1 MGQSFI
7 LFYRKDGY
15 FVKKV
20 LTGGISMNTNAA
32 YQVPVQQRR
41 RRISRQEMLRRKRA
55 IRRRKRIVCFL
66 RVSFAI
72 VLLLTAVSFWQ
83 DYGHEIL
90 PAVNHLYYQ
99 LTAQYDLPV
108 VQYDF
113 AALREENE
121 SDAAGSLSTTADTV
135 NITESLAELAQNNA
149 EAADFVADYP
159 NRQNY
164 LGQSIDLAS
173 DVLIGQVPLLLQWDK
188 RWGYESYGDSIIGLA
203 GCGPTCLS
211 MVYVYFTHDL
221 NGTPREIASYCE
233 KNGYYTENGTSW
245 SLWTEG
251 LPALGL
257 SGKELPLGE
266 NSMKTALDQGKL
278 IVCSM
283 RPGDF
288 TSSGHYILLYDY
300 DDTGFCVKDPNRVS
314 NSSRTWDYDTLSPQI
329 KNLWT
334 ISPTGF

>member
-1 MGQSFI
+1 
-7 LFYRKDGY
+7 
-15 FVKKV
+15 
-20 LTGGISMNTNAA
+20 MNANAA
-32 YQVPVQQRR
+32 YQVPVQQHR

-99 LTAQYDLPV
+99 LTDRYDLPV

-135 NITESLAELAQNNA
+135 NITEALAELAQNNT

-288 TSSGHYILLYDY
+288 TTSGHYILLYDY

>member
-1 MGQSFI
+1 M
-7 LFYRKDGY
+7 
-15 FVKKV
+15 
-20 LTGGISMNTNAA
+20 
-32 YQVPVQQRR
+32 
-41 RRISRQEMLRRKRA
+41 
-55 IRRRKRIVCFL
+55 
-66 RVSFAI
+66 
-72 VLLLTAVSFWQ
+72 VLLLIVIGCVLGVVASCRQRSRNRQVANDPAEPAVRSERADPEVTREAYIASHKKEYPQSLRDLLERNPETVDFVY
-83 DYGHEIL
+83 DYPKEGKKQHEI
-90 PAVNHLYYQ
+90 
-99 LTAQYDLPV
+99 DLSGEV
-108 VQYDF
+108 TQ
-113 AALREENE
+113 
-121 SDAAGSLSTTADTV
+121 GT
-135 NITESLAELAQNNA
+135 I
-149 EAADFVADYP
+149 
-159 NRQNY
+159 
-164 LGQSIDLAS
+164 
-173 DVLIGQVPLLLQWDK
+173 PLFLQWDE
-188 RWGYESYGDSIIGLA
+188 RWGYQEYGSDMLA
-203 GCGPTCLS
+203 ITGCGPTCLS

-288 TSSGHYILLYDY
+288 TTSGHYILLYDY

>member
-1 MGQSFI
+1 MPKPQISWQTTPTDKIIWDSPSI
-7 LFYRKDGY
+7 L
-15 FVKKV
+15 
-20 LTGGISMNTNAA
+20 
-32 YQVPVQQRR
+32 
-41 RRISRQEMLRRKRA
+41 
-55 IRRRKRIVCFL
+55 
-66 RVSFAI
+66 
-72 VLLLTAVSFWQ
+72 
-83 DYGHEIL
+83 L
-90 PAVNHLYYQ
+90 PM
-99 LTAQYDLPV
+99 
-108 VQYDF
+108 F
-113 AALREENE
+113 
-121 SDAAGSLSTTADTV
+121 SLDRCLCSCNGTSA
-135 NITESLAELAQNNA
+135 
-149 EAADFVADYP
+149 
-159 NRQNY
+159 
-164 LGQSIDLAS
+164 
-173 DVLIGQVPLLLQWDK
+173 
-188 RWGYESYGDSIIGLA
+188 GYESYGDSIIGLA

-288 TSSGHYILLYDY
+288 TTSGHYILLYDY

>member
-1 MGQSFI
+1 M
-7 LFYRKDGY
+7 
-15 FVKKV
+15 
-20 LTGGISMNTNAA
+20 
-32 YQVPVQQRR
+32 
-41 RRISRQEMLRRKRA
+41 
-55 IRRRKRIVCFL
+55 
-66 RVSFAI
+66 
-72 VLLLTAVSFWQ
+72 
-83 DYGHEIL
+83 
-90 PAVNHLYYQ
+90 
-99 LTAQYDLPV
+99 
-108 VQYDF
+108 
-113 AALREENE
+113 
-121 SDAAGSLSTTADTV
+121 
-135 NITESLAELAQNNA
+135 
-149 EAADFVADYP
+149 
-159 NRQNY
+159 
-164 LGQSIDLAS
+164 
-173 DVLIGQVPLLLQWDK
+173 PLLLQWDK

-257 SGKELPLGE
+257 SGKELPLVE

-288 TSSGHYILLYDY
+288 TTSGHYILLFDY

-314 NSSRTWDYDTLSPQI
+314 NSSHTWDYVTLSPQI
-329 KNLWT
+329 KNLWA

>member
-1 MGQSFI
+1 
-7 LFYRKDGY
+7 
-15 FVKKV
+15 
-20 LTGGISMNTNAA
+20 MNANAA

-99 LTAQYDLPV
+99 LTARYDLPV

-135 NITESLAELAQNNA
+135 NITEALAELAQNNA

-164 LGQSIDLAS
+164 LGRSIDLAS

-233 KNGYYTENGTSW
+233 KNGYYTENG
-245 SLWTEG
+245 
-251 LPALGL
+251 
-257 SGKELPLGE
+257 
-266 NSMKTALDQGKL
+266 KL

-288 TSSGHYILLYDY
+288 TTSGHYILLYDY

>member
-1 MGQSFI
+1 
-7 LFYRKDGY
+7 
-15 FVKKV
+15 
-20 LTGGISMNTNAA
+20 MNANAA
-32 YQVPVQQRR
+32 YQVPVQQHR

-99 LTAQYDLPV
+99 LTARYDLPV

-113 AALREENE
+113 AALREVNE

-135 NITESLAELAQNNA
+135 DITEALAELAQNNA

-173 DVLIGQVPLLLQWDK
+173 DVLIGQD
-188 RWGYESYGDSIIGLA
+188 R
-203 GCGPTCLS
+203 CLCS
-211 MVYVYFTHDL
+211 
-221 NGTPREIASYCE
+221 C
-233 KNGYYTENGTSW
+233 NGTSAGATSPTVIASSVSPAVVPPVCPW
-245 SLWTEG
+245 S
-251 LPALGL
+251 
-257 SGKELPLGE
+257 
-266 NSMKTALDQGKL
+266 M
-278 IVCSM
+278 
-283 RPGDF
+283 
-288 TSSGHYILLYDY
+288 
-300 DDTGFCVKDPNRVS
+300 
-314 NSSRTWDYDTLSPQI
+314 
-329 KNLWT
+329 T
-334 ISPTGF
+334 ISPTI

>member
-1 MGQSFI
+1 
-7 LFYRKDGY
+7 
-15 FVKKV
+15 
-20 LTGGISMNTNAA
+20 MNANAA

-99 LTAQYDLPV
+99 LTARYDLPV

-121 SDAAGSLSTTADTV
+121 SDAAGSLSTTAETV
-135 NITESLAELAQNNA
+135 NITEALAELAQNNA

-164 LGQSIDLAS
+164 LGRSIDLAS

-203 GCGPTCLS
+203 GCGPTCL
-211 MVYVYFTHDL
+211 
-221 NGTPREIASYCE
+221 
-233 KNGYYTENGTSW
+233 
-245 SLWTEG
+245 

-257 SGKELPLGE
+257 SGKELPLVE

-288 TSSGHYILLYDY
+288 TTSGHYILLYDY